1 MRLEHY
7 PIDKL
12 KNELLEIIG
21 KHLDLS
27 KYKVFFFGSRV
38 TDKGDDRSDID
49 VGIEGTERIPGH
61 IMENIREEIES
72 LPTLYTIEIVD
83 FQSVSDEFYKITKK
97 YIEGINEPISG

>member
-49 VGIEGTERIPGH
+49 IGIEGPEPIPGSTLSL
-61 IMENIREEIES
+61 IMEEVENIR
-72 LPTLYTIEIVD
+72 TLYTIEIVD
-83 FQSVSDEFYKITKK
+83 FKKVSDNFYNVAKQN
-97 YIEGINEPISG
+97 IEMIN